1 MSPPLVEVLHR
12 LDGTQRNLV
21 DQLLTAT
28 AAHDGAEPL
37 SDHLRMDLADPHSAT
52 YTGLLLPGRRG
63 LDGYA
68 QLQPNNGVWSLEAVL
83 APAARAEPEVLAALL
98 AAAVVAVARSGGGDL
113 NWWVLPAG
121 LAGAD
126 VDAAIAMADAGVQL
140 GRELHQMRRSLPI
153 DRAAGVEVR
162 PFVVGRD
169 ELAWLTVNNRA
180 FAGHPE
186 QGGWTAE
193 QLAQREREPWF
204 DPAGFLLHERDGRL
218 AAFCWTKVH
227 DDATPPMGEI
237 YAIAVDP
244 DFPGLG
250 LGTAL
255 TVAGLEH
262 LASRGLTVGM
272 LYVDGGNTNAVT
284 MYERLGFTIHHTDRA
299 YLGHIEPSR

>member
-12 LDGTQRNLV
+12 LDGTQRSLV
-21 DQLLTAT
+21 EQLLAAA
-28 AAHDGAEPL
+28 AAHDGAQPL

-83 APAARAEPEVLAALL
+83 APAARPEPDVLAALL
-98 AAAVVAVARSGGGDL
+98 AAAVVAVERSGGGDL

-140 GRELHQMRRSLPI
+140 GRELHQMRRALPI
-153 DRAAGVEVR
+153 DRHAGVEVR
-162 PFVVGRD
+162 PFVVGQD
-169 ELAWLTVNNRA
+169 EAAWLTVNNRA
-180 FAGHPE
+180 FAGHAE
-186 QGGWTAE
+186 QGGWTPE
-193 QLAQREREPWF
+193 QLAQREREEWF

-227 DDATPPMGEI
+227 ADTEPPMGEI

-262 LASRGLTVGM
+262 LAGRGLTTGM
-272 LYVDGGNTNAVT
+272 LYVDGGNTGAVT
-284 MYERLGFTIHHTDRA
+284 MYERLGFSIHHTDRA
-299 YLGHIEPSR
+299 YLGHIAALS